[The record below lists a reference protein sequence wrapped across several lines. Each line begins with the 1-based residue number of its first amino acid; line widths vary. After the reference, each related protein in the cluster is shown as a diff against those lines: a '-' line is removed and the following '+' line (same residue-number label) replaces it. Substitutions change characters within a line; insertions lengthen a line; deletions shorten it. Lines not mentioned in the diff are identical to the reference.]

1 MGRLVWII
9 TTRKIIP
16 FRRIST
22 LSKKQ
27 VLGSWK
33 MNVIALTMAIFGLF
47 VMNLEISF
55 AELKEREV
63 SMMGIGEAPDL
74 RSIEREEPATRSDE
88 PGEGGVEDRIWGRYY
103 HNKYYGR

>member
-1 MGRLVWII
+1 MGRLIWII
-9 TTRKIIP
+9 TIQENINT
-16 FRRIST
+16 
-22 LSKKQ
+22 KQ
-27 VLGSWK
+27 EEVLGNWK
-33 MNVIALTMAIFGLF
+33 MNVIALTMAIGALF

-63 SMMGIGEAPDL
+63 GMMGIGEAPAL